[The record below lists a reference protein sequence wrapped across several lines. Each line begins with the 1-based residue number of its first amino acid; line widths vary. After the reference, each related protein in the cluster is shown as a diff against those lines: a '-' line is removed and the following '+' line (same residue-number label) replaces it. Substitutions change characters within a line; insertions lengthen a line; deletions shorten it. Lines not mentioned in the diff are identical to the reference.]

1 MHADLAILNSFTAA
15 CSLVAAVA
23 GLLLT
28 IYNAQIWQLAE
39 VTRWQR

>member
-1 MHADLAILNSFTAA
+1 MHDDLAILNTFTAA

-23 GLLLT
+23 GLLLA
-28 IYNAQIWQLAE
+28 IHNAHVWNLAE